1 MLEHVE
7 PVGVHSGD
15 SACVFPGPSVSE
27 KLGRDLREVASRV
40 AGGLGARG
48 LLNLQKMDTHV
59 AKMLNDGWEILTQT
73 SHTGDRRILRP
84 FAKRD
89 TITVSFRK
97 N

>member
-1 MLEHVE
+1 MRTAALV
-7 PVGVHSGD
+7 VGHSPF
-15 SACVFPGPSVSE
+15 A
-27 KLGRDLREVASRV
+27 LALRYYK
-40 AGGLGARG
+40 RG
-48 LLNLQKMDTHV
+48 LLNLTKMDNHI

-97 N
+97 S